1 MEQRIPRPGEA
12 WDEKSLAEYRRRRFR
27 QRPDL
32 AIESEAEALAFID
45 EVGLCLFQPN
55 RRVLLPSLYGA
66 ATGSDRPAPRWGQHD
81 PYYDRTWGWK
91 DRLFSS
97 GKVLYG
103 KVLGEYRLFVSLRL
117 LPYLYA
123 LSDLNYGGE
132 EEDYLELYQDGKL
145 GADAKNIYQAL
156 LEWGPCS
163 TTRLR
168 RAAGFSGG
176 GSAFRRF
183 DRALT
188 ELQRG
193 LMISAVGIADDNA
206 WKYTFRYEVVVRK
219 FAPQVAASRAL
230 KGRDAMRHLLLHY
243 LWLVGETTLGQVGRL
258 FGWSMA
264 RLVKVAEAAAG
275 EGQLWL
281 QGEGAAATVRWL
293 AEDRPATEPVSRR

>member
-1 MEQRIPRPGEA
+1 MACPEMEKDIRVSRLA
-12 WDEKSLAEYRRRRFR
+12 SLDENRLADYRQRRFR
-27 QRPDL
+27 QRPEL
-32 AIESEAEALAFID
+32 AVTSMAEALEFID

-55 RRVLLPSLYGA
+55 RRILLPSLYGA

-81 PYYDRTWGWK
+81 SFYDRVWGWK

-132 EEDYLELYQDGKL
+132 EEDYLELYQDGRL
-145 GADAKNIYQAL
+145 SLDAKNVYGAL
-156 LEWGPCS
+156 LAQGPSS

-168 RAAGFSGG
+168 RASGLAGG
-176 GSAFRRF
+176 GSALRRF

-206 WKYTFRYEVVVRK
+206 WRYTFRYDAVVRK
-219 FAPQVAASRAL
+219 FAAQVEKSREIKA
-230 KGRDAMRHLLLHY
+230 REAMRYLLLHY
-243 LWLVGETTLGQVGRL
+243 LWLVGEATLGQVSRL
-258 FGWSMA
+258 FTWEES
-264 RLVKVAEAAAG
+264 RLWKVAEAAAQ
-275 EGQLWL
+275 EGRLWCRG
-281 QGEGAAATVRWL
+281 QGEQAALRVAQL
-293 AEDRPATEPVSRR
+293 PPFSL